1 MSPLEKALETNAQ
14 QFLKLAR
21 SVLDENTALYRE
33 NRKLTDQLNDACD
46 AIAELRFRVAE
57 LESMSR

>member
-33 NRKLTDQLNDACD
+33 NRKLSDQLADSNDAVH
-46 AIAELRFRVAE
+46 ELRARVAE